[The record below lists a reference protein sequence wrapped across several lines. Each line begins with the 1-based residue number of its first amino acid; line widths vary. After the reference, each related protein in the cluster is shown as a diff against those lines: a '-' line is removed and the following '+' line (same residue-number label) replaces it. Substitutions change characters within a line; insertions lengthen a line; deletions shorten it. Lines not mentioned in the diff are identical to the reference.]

1 MRLPARFELRDA
13 PNAHRSIEPNSF
25 SSSKTGVELIDTG
38 DRDEH
43 GMQPLDDL
51 LSSPEQSEQRYDED
65 NDDEEQANDHYE
77 SGDNEDDDEEGSED
91 MDIDTSALI
100 QTKRATTELID

>member
-1 MRLPARFELRDA
+1 LRNA
-13 PNAHRSIEPNSF
+13 PNAHQSIGPNSF

-51 LSSPEQSEQRYDED
+51 LSSPEQESASEQRYDED

-77 SGDNEDDDEEGSED
+77 SGDNEDGDEEGSED
-91 MDIDTSALI
+91 MDIESSALI
-100 QTKRATTELID
+100 QAMRATTGLID